1 MVFSAYFKG
10 LNVIYF
16 FQNNQ
21 ITSYQDLYDKLVSY
35 INLNMSIYIKLN
47 YPNNSFL
54 EKIFISYDI
63 ISFLLIKMNSYENKK
78 DSLKDFLIKKKGC
91 VDENDWRILDSITQ
105 IKDYIMNLVP
115 KFLEDN
121 KVSKITF
128 LDEVNNKS

>member
-1 MVFSAYFKG
+1 MVFSANFKG

-16 FQNNQ
+16 FPNNQ

-63 ISFLLIKMNSYENKK
+63 IAFLLIKMNSCENKQ
-78 DSLKDFLIKKKGC
+78 DSLKDFLTKKKGC

-128 LDEVNNKS
+128 LDEVNN

>member
-1 MVFSAYFKG
+1 MVFSANFKG

-78 DSLKDFLIKKKGC
+78 DSSLLTNPSATVGLI
-91 VDENDWRILDSITQ
+91 SF
-105 IKDYIMNLVP
+105 DYIRKND
-115 KFLEDN
+115 K
-121 KVSKITF
+121 TF
-128 LDEVNNKS
+128 N